1 MIMKNLLRTFAT
13 ILCAVFATA
22 TMVGCSD
29 DNDDTPD
36 SNPIRASTNNLRFSG
51 SGSITT
57 ESDGWTLSEVG
68 LYIKYTDSNIGDT
81 IVYSPELKAKKAFNY
96 TADWLKISYNKQ
108 TITLSADI
116 YYYSDD
122 YERHAIITLTK
133 GDEVVIINV
142 FNDPEEEWPEPVP
155 LSRETIAFGADG
167 GEEIVTVDDQTWVS
181 QFLFEGKYV
190 PDSYFSEGSKTFQWV
205 TVEKMSA
212 DTWKIN
218 AAPND
223 ETTDR
228 HCTILFQRFDAYATL
243 DITQSGK

>member
-1 MIMKNLLRTFAT
+1 MKNLLRAFAT

-22 TMVGCSD
+22 TMAGCSD
-29 DNDDTPD
+29 DDDDISD
-36 SNPIRASTNNLRFSG
+36 SNPIGVSSTNIEFSE

-68 LYIKYTDSNIGDT
+68 IYYKYSDSNIGDT
-81 IVYSPELKAKKAFNY
+81 IVFSPGLKAKKAFSY
-96 TADWLKISYNKQ
+96 TADWLTIAYSRQ
-108 TITLSADI
+108 TITLSADV
-116 YYYSDD
+116 YFYSAI
-122 YERHAIITLTK
+122 YERRAIITLTK
-133 GDEVVIINV
+133 GDETATINV
-142 FNDPEEEWPEPVP
+142 FNYPEEEWPEPVP

-167 GEEIVTVDDQTWVS
+167 GEEIVTADDQTWVS

-212 DTWKIN
+212 DTWKIT

-228 HCTILFQRFDAYATL
+228 HCTILFQRSDAYATL